1 MRIRNVVFTIL
12 FCSFLLGPI
21 ALFSAQKVIKVEL
34 PPNVTA
40 KNAEYLS
47 GNVSE
52 VDVRANL
59 SLKAFISGNMQ
70 TALESE
76 VGNNIPF
83 LADALLYN
91 AAVQRNAIA
100 CSNSVF
106 NWKCYPTFYGSH
118 YVVDPQHNALFE
130 MPLLHERKISDRN
143 TLEKGLVDFGKS
155 LSIIAKEYPE
165 KKFYV
170 VIADR
175 SSTSASNPASALVSE
190 TMFSN
195 ECAQVI
201 ATEISDNT
209 NVSINVSTYDSVEK
223 YLEDYYPTDHHWNG
237 YGAIH
242 AMPREVI
249 EENAVVPSDE
259 IDPLSFGKLIF
270 DGTSSRRGLI
280 CLNKGVAEPNFN
292 VEEIT
297 ADKTTSPYF
306 SRILSEDGVEKVER
320 DGLAAEYNFYALWY
334 GDVGH
339 YTLTNKAIDSGA
351 ALLFSDSYGDP
362 VKWIV
367 SGKYHKVIGNIE
379 LKTKHAVYDF
389 NNVIQESDCDDIY
402 LVAWAGSF
410 AALP

>member
-1 MRIRNVVFTIL
+1 M
-12 FCSFLLGPI
+12 
-21 ALFSAQKVIKVEL
+21 IKVEL

-59 SLKAFISGNMQ
+59 SLKAFVSGNMQ

-83 LADALLYN
+83 LADALLHN

-130 MPLLHERKISDRN
+130 MPLLNERKISDRN

-165 KKFYV
+165 KRFYV

-249 EENAVVPSDE
+249 EENTAVPSDE

-292 VEEIT
+292 VGEIT
-297 ADKTTSPYF
+297 ADKTTSRTSHEFFPKMEL
-306 SRILSEDGVEKVER
+306 RKLSETALRQSTIFMLCGMETLVITPSQTR
-320 DGLAAEYNFYALWY
+320 QSIRGLPYYLA
-334 GDVGH
+334 
-339 YTLTNKAIDSGA
+339 TLMVTPLNGLFPENIIKSSAI
-351 ALLFSDSYGDP
+351 
-362 VKWIV
+362 
-367 SGKYHKVIGNIE
+367 
-379 LKTKHAVYDF
+379 
-389 NNVIQESDCDDIY
+389 
-402 LVAWAGSF
+402 
-410 AALP
+410 